1 MLVHYVDHSLAL
13 QEHVIL
19 LTVQIDHEP
28 RIADPERISIEE
40 IGHGFFRVCAR
51 YGFMES
57 PDLTHVLTECEQQ
70 GVPVHVTESTIFVG
84 HSTVITTGHTRMSH
98 WRKNL
103 FEMLNRNARPA
114 STHYHLPSARVMEI
128 GVRIE
133 I

>member
-1 MLVHYVDHSLAL
+1 LA
-13 QEHVIL
+13 
-19 LTVQIDHEP
+19 
-28 RIADPERISIEE
+28 
-40 IGHGFFRVCAR
+40 RVL
-51 YGFMES
+51 G
-57 PDLTHVLTECEQQ
+57 ECEQQ
-70 GVPVHVTESTIFVG
+70 GVPIRVEDCTIFVG
-84 HSTVITTGHTRMSH
+84 HSTVITSGTSRMSL